1 MDLCGTGKWAGH
13 DAVAA
18 GFVVATFLS
27 HLVLSE
33 FNRLLS
39 RYPVNSCRMDLS
51 CLDEKLD

>member
-51 CLDEKLD
+51 CFDV